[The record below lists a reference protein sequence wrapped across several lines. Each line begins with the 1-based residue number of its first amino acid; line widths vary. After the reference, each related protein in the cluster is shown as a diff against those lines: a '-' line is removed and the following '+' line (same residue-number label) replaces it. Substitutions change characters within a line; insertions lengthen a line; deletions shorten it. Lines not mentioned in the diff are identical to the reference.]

1 MMMLVSEKKERTFEM
16 LTGNDAVA
24 QAVIMSRPD
33 VIAAYPITPA
43 TAIVER
49 LNRAVAMGELDA
61 EFVDVESEHSAM
73 AAVIGASVSGG
84 RAFTATAAQGL
95 LYMAENVFWAGY
107 GRLPIVMA
115 VVNRAL
121 APGWT
126 IWVDHQDTMAMRDAG
141 WGQIYVKNNQEAYDS
156 VIQAFKIA
164 ENHDVY
170 FPFMVCL
177 DGFVLSHVAAK
188 VDLLS
193 QEEVDGFLPPFDPLI
208 AIHPSDPF
216 AFGTL
221 VAPNDYIELR
231 TNLQLAMNDAK
242 TVIKKVNDEWKQLTG
257 RDYGG
262 LVEHRGELDGDLC
275 IVAMST
281 LAEEAEV
288 AAEALTRKG
297 IRTGVARVRVFRP
310 FPWEDLEKI
319 VAKYDKVIVIDRA
332 VSFGHAGP
340 LYLEVAAMM
349 KAHHPDIPLLRTVM
363 GLGGQDVHY
372 TDIVARIEEKLDNPR
387 EEVF

>member
-1 MMMLVSEKKERTFEM
+1 MLVTEGKKERNFEM
-16 LTGNDAVA
+16 LTGNDAIA
-24 QAVIMSRPD
+24 QGVIMSRPD

-49 LNRAVAMGELDA
+49 LNRAVSAGELDA
-61 EFVDVESEHSAM
+61 EFIDVESEHSAM

-84 RAFTATAAQGL
+84 RAFTATAAHGL
-95 LYMAENVFWAGY
+95 MYMAENVFWAGY

-164 ENHDVY
+164 ENQDVY

-188 VDLLS
+188 VELLS
-193 QEEVDGFLPPFDPLI
+193 QEEVDGFLPPFDPLV
-208 AIHPSDPF
+208 AMHPSEPF

-221 VAPNDYIELR
+221 TAPNEYIELR
-231 TNLQLAMNDAK
+231 TNLQLAMHAAK
-242 TVIKKVNDEWKQLTG
+242 KIIKDVNDEWTRLTG
-257 RDYGG
+257 RDHGG
-262 LVEHRGELDGDLC
+262 LVEHSGEPDGDLC

-288 AAEALTRKG
+288 AAQELTRKG

-310 FPWEDLEKI
+310 FQKKI
-319 VAKYDKVIVIDRA
+319 
-332 VSFGHAGP
+332 
-340 LYLEVAAMM
+340 
-349 KAHHPDIPLLRTVM
+349 
-363 GLGGQDVHY
+363 
-372 TDIVARIEEKLDNPR
+372 
-387 EEVF
+387 